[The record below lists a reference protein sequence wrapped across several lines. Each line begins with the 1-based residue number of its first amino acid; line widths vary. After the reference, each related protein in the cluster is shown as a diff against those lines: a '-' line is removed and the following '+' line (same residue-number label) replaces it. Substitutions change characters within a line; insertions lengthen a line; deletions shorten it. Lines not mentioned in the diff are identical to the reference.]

1 MSRIDDIFSTLRPVG
16 IKALM
21 PFICGG
27 FPRPGMLGSLLSA
40 AESGGASIV
49 EVGIPFSDPI
59 ADGPVIASAMHEAI
73 KAGATPASVME
84 EVRAA
89 REGLGL
95 GLVAMVSMSI
105 VHRMSAGPV
114 SSGTN
119 APSGVA
125 KFVALA
131 KESGFD
137 GLIVPDAPLE
147 ESAQLREACKL
158 QDISFSMLIAPT
170 TPPDRAAAI
179 ARACTGFVYVLA
191 RAGITGES
199 SGAPDV
205 SQRISQLRSM
215 TDLPLVV
222 GFGIS
227 TADHVAAAVKLADAA
242 IVGSALVR
250 RINEA
255 VITKRDPV
263 FECKQFVQSLSMGL
277 MGDNT
282 KNDPNRRL
290 A

>member
-16 IKALM
+16 MKALM

-27 FPRPGMLGSLLSA
+27 FPRPGMLGSLLAA

-73 KAGATPASVME
+73 GAGATPASVME
-84 EVRAA
+84 EVRTA
-89 REGLGL
+89 RAGLGL

-105 VHRMSAGPV
+105 VQRMGPA
-114 SSGTN
+114 SGTGT
-119 APSGVA
+119 SGVGR
-125 KFVALA
+125 FVARA
-131 KESGFD
+131 KECGFD

-147 ESAQLREACKL
+147 ESGALREACKL
-158 QDISFSMLIAPT
+158 QDVSFSMLIAPT
-170 TPPDRAAAI
+170 TPAERATAI

-191 RAGITGES
+191 RSGITGES

-205 SQRISQLRSM
+205 SQRIAQLRSV

-227 TADHVAAAVKLADAA
+227 TAEHVAAAVRNADAA

-250 RINEA
+250 RIA
-255 VITKRDPV
+255 DAAKAKRDPV
-263 FECKQFVQSLSMGL
+263 FECKQFVQSLAMGL
-277 MGDNT
+277 MGDDR

-290 A
+290 T

>member
-27 FPRPGMLGSLLSA
+27 YPRPGMLGSLLQA
-40 AESGGASIV
+40 AEFGGASIV

-59 ADGPVIASAMHEAI
+59 ADGPVIASAMHDAI
-73 KAGATPASVME
+73 GAGATPASVME

-89 REGLGL
+89 RSELGL
-95 GLVAMVSMSI
+95 GIVAMVSMSI
-105 VHRMSAGPV
+105 VHRLGGSATSKDGG
-114 SSGTN
+114 SG
-119 APSGVA
+119 GVA
-125 KFVALA
+125 KFVAKA
-131 KESGFD
+131 KECGFD

-170 TPPDRAAAI
+170 TPTERAAAI

-205 SQRISQLRSM
+205 SQRISQLRGV

-227 TADHVAAAVKLADAA
+227 TAEHVAAATKHADAA

-250 RINEA
+250 RIADA
-255 VITKRDPV
+255 VKSKRDPV

-277 MGDNT
+277 LGDDRT
-282 KNDPNRRL
+282 NDPNRRL

>member
-27 FPRPGMLGSLLSA
+27 YPRPGMLGSLLAA

-59 ADGPVIASAMHEAI
+59 ADGPVIASAMHEALG
-73 KAGATPASVME
+73 AGATPASVME
-84 EVRAA
+84 EVRAVRA
-89 REGLGL
+89 NLGL

-105 VHRMSAGPV
+105 VHRMSAGGANA
-114 SSGTN
+114 SGATGVG
-119 APSGVA
+119 SFVA
-125 KFVALA
+125 KA
-131 KESGFD
+131 KECGFD

-158 QDISFSMLIAPT
+158 QDVSFSMLISPT
-170 TPPDRAAAI
+170 TPPERAAAI

-191 RAGITGES
+191 RAGITGEQ

-205 SQRISQLRSM
+205 SQRIAQLRGV

-227 TADHVAAAVKLADAA
+227 TAEHVAAAVKHADAA

-250 RINEA
+250 RIADA
-255 VITKRDPV
+255 VKAKRDPV
-263 FECKQFVQSLSMGL
+263 FECKQFVQSLSLGL
-277 MGDNT
+277 LGDDR
-282 KNDPNRRL
+282 KNDPTRRL